1 VLQLAPQK
9 EKPSFCRLLGA
20 QMKSN
25 AQSNWNSGN
34 TVCQIYCYV
43 ILIITACLFGVMD
56 LRSK

>member
-1 VLQLAPQK
+1 
-9 EKPSFCRLLGA
+9 
-20 QMKSN
+20 MKSN